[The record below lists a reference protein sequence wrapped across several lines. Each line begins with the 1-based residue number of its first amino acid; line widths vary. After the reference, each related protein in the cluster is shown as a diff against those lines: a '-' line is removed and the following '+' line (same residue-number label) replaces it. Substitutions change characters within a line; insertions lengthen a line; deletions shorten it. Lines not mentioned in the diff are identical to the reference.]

1 MLREEGKEGI
11 DMKDIMV
18 AKMPKIS
25 KNLHEQERKK
35 LDEGSE
41 PW

>member
-1 MLREEGKEGI
+1 
-11 DMKDIMV
+11 MKDIMV

-41 PW
+41 P